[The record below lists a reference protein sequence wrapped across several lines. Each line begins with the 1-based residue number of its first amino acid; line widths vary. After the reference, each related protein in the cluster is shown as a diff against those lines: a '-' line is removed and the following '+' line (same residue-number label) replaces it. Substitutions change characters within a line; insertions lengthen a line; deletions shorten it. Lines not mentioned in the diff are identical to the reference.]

1 MISMDTHP
9 GRVRTVVWTAAAL
22 VAFAANSVLTRVAL
36 GQGTIDA
43 ASFSTIRLVSG
54 AATLSLILALSGRRG
69 GADTHGSW
77 LSAAML
83 FLYAIAFSFAYLSLS
98 TGTGALILFGTVQ
111 ATMILSALWSGERP
125 SLPEWAGLII
135 ALTGLVYLVF
145 PGLTAPSPTGSALMA
160 VAGLSWGVYS
170 LRGRG
175 TADPLA
181 DTTFNFVRSVP
192 LVVAVSLLTLRGL
205 ELSSKGAWL
214 ACLSGSL
221 ASGVGYVVWYAALR
235 GMTRAQA
242 ATVQLS
248 VPVLAAGGGV
258 VFLSEV
264 ISARLLL
271 STVLILGG
279 VGLALAGRRP
289 ATRRGGKSGVAVH

>member
-1 MISMDTHP
+1 
-9 GRVRTVVWTAAAL
+9 VWTGAAL

-36 GQGTIDA
+36 DQTTIDA

-54 AATLSLILALSGRRG
+54 AATLSMILALSRRKG
-69 GADTHGSW
+69 GAAARGSW
-77 LSAAML
+77 LSATML
-83 FLYAIAFSFAYLSLS
+83 FLYAITFSFAYLSLS

-111 ATMILSALWSGERP
+111 ATMIVAALWSGERP
-125 SLPEWAGLII
+125 GLPEWAGLIL
-135 ALTGLVYLVF
+135 ALAGLVYLVF
-145 PGLTAPSPTGSALMA
+145 PGLAAPSPGGSALMV

-170 LRGRG
+170 LRGRA
-175 TADPLA
+175 TADPLG

-192 LVVAVSLLTLRGL
+192 LVVGVALLRLGSL
-205 ELSSKGAWL
+205 ELSSQGVWL

-221 ASGVGYVVWYAALR
+221 ASGVGYLVWYAALR
-235 GMTRAQA
+235 GMTSTRA

-248 VPVLAAGGGV
+248 VPILAAGGGV
-258 VFLSEV
+258 VFLAED
-264 ISARLLL
+264 ISLRLLL
-271 STVLILGG
+271 ATVLILGG

>member
-1 MISMDTHP
+1 M
-9 GRVRTVVWTAAAL
+9 
-22 VAFAANSVLTRVAL
+22 LTRVAL
-36 GQGTIDA
+36 DQTTIDA

-54 AATLSLILALSGRRG
+54 AATLSVILALIGRRS
-69 GADTHGSW
+69 GADAHGSW
-77 LSAAML
+77 LSATML

-111 ATMILSALWSGERP
+111 ATMILSALRSGERP

-145 PGLTAPSPTGSALMA
+145 PGLTAPSPSGSALMA
-160 VAGLSWGVYS
+160 VAGISWGVYS

-205 ELSSKGAWL
+205 ELSSKGVWL

-235 GMTRAQA
+235 GMTSTRA

-258 VFLSEV
+258 VFLAEV
-264 ISARLLL
+264 ISIRLLL

-279 VGLALAGRRP
+279 VGLALAGK
-289 ATRRGGKSGVAVH
+289 RGHSP